1 MTKSKTQSAVVS
13 KTKPKAATAVVKYDR
28 DSLMPLIC
36 HELSRGATLMEA
48 CRATGTSISHVTVLD
63 WVDQDPSFAD
73 AYTRA
78 RARGHMLLGDEID
91 RISSETH
98 AVITVQ
104 QTDATGNLM
113 FDEHGEPL
121 TKKALAPLSADVMA
135 HKRLMVDTLKW
146 KLSKMLPKV
155 YGDKVTQEHTG
166 AGGGPI
172 QMAAVNLKNLS
183 DEDLA
188 QMQKLMAKAGES
200 K

>member
-1 MTKSKTQSAVVS
+1 
-13 KTKPKAATAVVKYDR
+13 
-28 DSLMPLIC
+28 MPLIC
-36 HELSRGATLMEA
+36 HELSRGSTLMEA
-48 CRATGTSISHVTVLD
+48 CRATGTGLSHVTVLD
-63 WVDQDPSFAD
+63 WVDQDPAFAD

-91 RISSETH
+91 RISAETH
-98 AVITVQ
+98 AIVYVQ
-104 QTDATGNLM
+104 KRDAAGNLM
-113 FDEHGEPL
+113 HDETGEPL
-121 TKKALAPLSADVMA
+121 LEKALAPLSADVMA

-172 QMAAVNLKNLS
+172 QMAAVNLKNLN
-183 DEDLA
+183 DEELA
-188 QMQKLMAKAGES
+188 QMQKLMSKAGEV